1 MAVEETI
8 KKIIT
13 EQLKVEESQVKPEA
27 RFSDDLGTDSLHIV
41 EVAMALEDEFGLEIP
56 VADAESFRTVQD
68 AIQYIKK
75 RT

>member
-1 MAVEETI
+1 VVVEEKI

-13 EQLKVEESQVKPEA
+13 EQLNVEESQVKPEA
-27 RFSDDLGTDSLHIV
+27 RFTDDLGTDSLHLI

-56 VADAESFRTVQD
+56 VAEAESFLTVQD